1 MPPLGFSLL
10 ALIVDAS
17 RLSERLFL
25 STLPRSLHPPPPFSV
40 CVAPFPSIFF
50 ISLHLWPLPLFPSP
64 VQPWCIPGWI
74 FSIFLSVSCFPVY
87 LFLSLS
93 LEEDILADLP
103 LATISLS
110 RLTPSRSFIPVFL
123 PPSIFQILFL
133 I

>member
-25 STLPRSLHPPPPFSV
+25 SLALCIPPPFFSV

-50 ISLHLWPLPLFPSP
+50 ISLHLWPLPPFPFTRSAW
-64 VQPWCIPGWI
+64 VYSRLH
-74 FSIFLSVSCFPVY
+74 FSICLSVSCFPVY

-110 RLTPSRSFIPVFL
+110 RLTPSHSFIPVFF